1 MGERS
6 GAPSGF
12 SPASIVM
19 SKPPVAVQLPQP
31 DVSANRDAPHSE
43 APRDYSW
50 AYRDNDDRSDETG
63 EEAGEAPGA
72 LEPEPDDNLD
82 DLDADEN
89 AHLGDEDPPIVPKR
103 TRASRDHAAAAE

>member
-1 MGERS
+1 MFALSQAEI
-6 GAPSGF
+6 AH
-12 SPASIVM
+12 
-19 SKPPVAVQLPQP
+19 
-31 DVSANRDAPHSE
+31 HSE

-50 AYRDNDDRSDETG
+50 AYRDNDDGSDETG

-72 LEPEPDDNLD
+72 TLEPEPDDNLD

-103 TRASRDHAAAAE
+103 TRASRGHAAAAE